1 MCPSKPVLH
10 DSPTFMS
17 QPVTRRQ
24 TLAAL
29 TASVSA
35 TLLPEVSLASVSA
48 QTARPSAS
56 SFTLCLNLSTIRGH
70 KLGLVKEL
78 ETASQGGFRSV
89 EVWIDTLQEY
99 LKTGGTVADLRK
111 RLSDLG
117 IRVENAIGFA
127 PWIIDD
133 EAARAKGLE
142 QLQREMELLAQIDCK
157 RIATPPTGAQSPNS
171 PTIDLYKIAERYR
184 TILEL
189 SDKTGVVPQ
198 LELWGFSKNLNKLSE
213 VMFVAIE
220 SGHPSARLLLD
231 IYHLYKGGTS
241 QASLPLVGKPAI
253 EIFHVNDYTANF
265 TREKI
270 VDADRVFPG
279 DGVAPIRETL
289 NIIKRT
295 DKPIVLSLEVFN
307 KNYYAQ
313 DATTVAKTAMSKMKA
328 MVSGV

>member
-1 MCPSKPVLH
+1 MSK
-10 DSPTFMS
+10 S
-17 QPVTRRQ
+17 VTRRQ

-29 TASVSA
+29 TASA
-35 TLLPEVSLASVSA
+35 GLPLLPQSI
-48 QTARPSAS
+48 TSAS
-56 SFTLCLNLSTIRGH
+56 AAPQLSSSPAAASFTLCLNMSTIRGH

-78 ETASQGGFRSV
+78 ETASKGGFHSV
-89 EVWIDTLQEY
+89 EIWIDTLQEY
-99 LKTGGTVADLRK
+99 LKNGGTIADLRK
-111 RLSDLG
+111 RLGDLG

-133 EAARAKGLE
+133 EAARAKGVE

-157 RIATPPTGAQSPNS
+157 RIATPPVGAQTPNS
-171 PTIDLYKIAERYR
+171 PVVDLYKVAERYR
-184 TILEL
+184 AILEL

-253 EIFHVNDYTANF
+253 EIFHVNDYPANF
-265 TREKI
+265 PREKI

-289 NIIKRT
+289 AQIKRS

-307 KNYYAQ
+307 KSYYAQ
-313 DATTVAKTAMSKMKA
+313 DPLTVTKTAMTKMKA
-328 MVSGV
+328 MVAGV